1 LEVFN
6 ACKEPAMSK
15 SLMPEWFARHVLARR
30 GHADLPPPER
40 SDATRG
46 PEQLERIASYARAGY
61 FNMAYTP
68 DMYPLVGDL
77 PPH

>member
-15 SLMPEWFARHVLARR
+15 SLMPGWFARHVLARR

-40 SDATRG
+40 PDATRE

>member
-6 ACKEPAMSK
+6 TCKEPAMSK
-15 SLMPEWFARHVLARR
+15 SLMPGWFARHVLARR
-30 GHADLPPPER
+30 APPDVPPAER
-40 SDATRG
+40 HDSTRE